1 MTQIQIS
8 GEVKMTFQA
17 MSKNNVGKDKKTNVK
32 DAFGKDRIAQ
42 KGKQQ

>member
-8 GEVKMTFQA
+8 GEVKMIFQA
-17 MSKNNVGKDKKTNVK
+17 MSKNSVGKDKKTNVK

-42 KGKQQ
+42 KGKQR